1 MAATVVSAPVAAELH
16 SARTAEIRCTLLS
29 RPSHRL
35 LRGRIATVV
44 GAGGLPVA
52 GQGAVE
58 ELEPLLAGSAPDV
71 IVLGCDIARA
81 DAVVDL
87 RRARRA
93 APAGRIVVV
102 SPLAHHVGARRAL
115 NAGADGFVADGQLEA
130 ALVATVRAVHAGQVC
145 APRDLR
151 RLVVKPSFSHRE
163 KEILALVATG
173 ATNFEIAARL
183 FLTEST
189 VKSHLASA
197 FEKLGVRSRKDA
209 AALLLDPDE
218 GLQPIALPPL
228 APPARLT
235 MNTGGSR

>member
-1 MAATVVSAPVAAELH
+1 MAATATSASLATELPPAQPAQVRCVVV
-16 SARTAEIRCTLLS
+16 S

-35 LRGRIATVV
+35 LRGRIAAVLAS
-44 GAGGLPVA
+44 GAQRVPA
-52 GQGAVE
+52 QGAMD
-58 ELEPLLAGSAPDV
+58 ELEALLIADAPDV
-71 IVLGCDIARA
+71 LVLGCDIVRA

-87 RRARRA
+87 RRARRM
-93 APAGRIVVV
+93 APATRIVVV
-102 SPLAHHVGARRAL
+102 SPLSHHVGARRAL
-115 NAGADGFVADGQLEA
+115 NAGADGFVADSQLDV
-130 ALVATVRAVHAGQVC
+130 ALAATVLAVHAGQVC

-163 KEILALVATG
+163 KEILALVSTG

-235 MNTGGSR
+235 MNNGGSR